1 MARLIDATKPDPPSG
16 LGGKKWLVR
25 AISYSNAA
33 AKFWSGLLDEV
44 AADFPPQATV
54 ALSAPTGG
62 WLTPEQLT
70 PEKVVQQDLDN
81 LANEDL
87 RQAYT
92 DAVSTLDLIGPPP
105 QTTLRIQLPGTP
117 LPLLTQSL
125 EVLDAEILPFLLV
138 WLLEWS
144 NVPEVLW
151 NEPSVHGRFL
161 ADDPVRQLHYRIAF
175 RLTNQHLREGLFQ
188 REVTVSCDRETL
200 PAVPR
205 PNSTIADAT

>member
-1 MARLIDATKPDPPSG
+1 MARLIHPAKPDPPSG
-16 LGGKKWLVR
+16 LGGKKWFVR
-25 AISYSNAA
+25 TIPYNNAA

-44 AADFPPQATV
+44 AADFPPQASVT
-54 ALSAPTGG
+54 LSAPTGG

-70 PEKVVQQDLDN
+70 PERVVQQDLDN

-92 DAVSTLDLIGPPP
+92 DAISTLDLIGPPP
-105 QTTLRIQLPGTP
+105 QTTLCIQLPDAA

-161 ADDPVRQLHYRIAF
+161 ADDPGRHLRYRVAF
-175 RLTNQHLREGLFQ
+175 RLANQHLREGLFQ
-188 REVTVSCDRETL
+188 REVTVSFDRESL
-200 PAVPR
+200 PAIPAPTANRSVE
-205 PNSTIADAT
+205 

>member
-1 MARLIDATKPDPPSG
+1 MARLIHPSKPEPPTG
-16 LGGKKWLVR
+16 LGGKSWLVR
-25 AISYSNAA
+25 TIPYSNAA

-44 AADFPPQATV
+44 AADFPPQAMV

-70 PEKVVQQDLDN
+70 PERVGHQDLDN

-105 QTTLRIQLPGTP
+105 QTRLRIQLPDAD

-161 ADDPVRQLHYRIAF
+161 ADDPSRHLRYRVAF
-175 RLTNQHLREGLFQ
+175 RLANQHLREGLFQ
-188 REVTVSCDRETL
+188 REVNVTFDRESL
-200 PAVPR
+200 RAV
-205 PNSTIADAT
+205 STQPLVS

>member
-1 MARLIDATKPDPPSG
+1 MARLIHPAKPDPPTG

-25 AISYSNAA
+25 TIPYNNAA

-54 ALSAPTGG
+54 TLGAPTGG

-70 PEKVVQQDLDN
+70 PERVVQQDLDN

-92 DAVSTLDLIGPPP
+92 DAISTLDIIGPPP
-105 QTTLRIQLPGTP
+105 QTTLCIKLPDAAQ
-117 LPLLTQSL
+117 PLLTQSL

-161 ADDPVRQLHYRIAF
+161 ADDPVRHLRYRVAF
-175 RLTNQHLREGLFQ
+175 RLANQHLREGLFQ
-188 REVTVSCDRETL
+188 REVTVSFDRESL
-200 PAVPR
+200 SAVPTPTANR
-205 PNSTIADAT
+205 SVE